1 MKEGNKYGAHR
12 VLEPKGVLP
21 QPAWKIDNAMEIY
34 DNEILIDVDTLN
46 IDAASFT
53 QIEEAEGGDV
63 EKMARH
69 SLGIIKERGKHHNPD
84 TGSGGMLLGTIA
96 EIGPKLKDR
105 DLKVGD
111 RIATLVSLSL
121 TPLKVDEVVSIN
133 KDTCQVKVK
142 GQAVLFESG
151 IYAKIP
157 ADMDEALALAVLD
170 VAGAPAQAAKLT
182 KPGQTVFI
190 VGAGGKSGILCA
202 YEARKRVGV
211 TGRIVGLVHG
221 DAGKK
226 RLEKTGLADVIF
238 QGSATDQL
246 FVYNEIA
253 RITDGEMCD
262 LTINCVDIPNTE
274 MASILATK
282 DDGLVYFFSMATSF
296 TSAALGA
303 EGIGADTTM
312 IIGNGYTKDHAA
324 IALNTVRES
333 PMLMELFKETYAT
346 GAGNPEP
353 VGLKAAAV

>member
-1 MKEGNKYGAHR
+1 MREGNKYGAHR
-12 VLEPKGVLP
+12 VIEPKGVLP
-21 QPAWKIDNAMEIY
+21 QPAWKIDNTMEIY
-34 DNEILIDVDTLN
+34 DNEILIEVDTLN

-63 EKMARH
+63 RKMARH

-96 EIGPKLKDR
+96 EVGPKLKDR

-121 TPLKVDEVVSIN
+121 TPLKVDEVISTN

-142 GQAVLFESG
+142 GQAILFESG

-170 VAGAPAQAAKLT
+170 VAGAPAQAAKLS

-202 YEARKRVGV
+202 YEARKRVGI
-211 TGRIVGLVHG
+211 TGTIIGLVHG
-221 DAGKK
+221 DAGRR
-226 RLEKTGLADVIF
+226 RLERTGLADVIF

-246 FVYNEIA
+246 FVYDEIA
-253 RITDGEMCD
+253 RITDGAMAD

-274 MASILATK
+274 MSSILATK

-324 IALNTVRES
+324 IALNTIRES

-346 GAGNPEP
+346 GAGNPEQ
-353 VGLKAAAV
+353 VSIKASEV